1 MKNLLVI
8 ATVLFTLQ
16 ACKKDTKIEKTEVK
30 ELITEVESYF
40 DGVTSDGDIDNL
52 GNFKF
57 DTGAASTGRVSG
69 NLSNVFIS
77 LEILPERPGCA
88 DICPETAIIHFKC
101 ENGTNCVTDPFDPQ
115 LSGYHNEG
123 AISFQNLETGKKV
136 YTLLNQIK
144 NKLHS
149 KTK

>member
-1 MKNLLVI
+1 MKKILLI
-8 ATVLFTLQ
+8 TTVLFTLQ
-16 ACKKDTKIEKTEVK
+16 ACKKETTIEKSDVK

-40 DGVTSDGDIDNL
+40 DGVTSDGDIDNF

-88 DICPETAIIHFKC
+88 DVCPETAIIRFKC
-101 ENGTNCVTDPFDPQ
+101 DNGKNCVTDPFDPQ

-123 AISFQNLETGKKV
+123 AISFQNLETSKKV

-144 NKLHS
+144 NKLNS